1 MQDGEDITSYL
12 SRFERVA
19 ELLDVDPASYAVRLG
34 SLLTGKAAEMYTSLS
49 ADVTKDYK
57 LLKKA
62 LLTGFNKTPDGDP
75 IVSYVVRSFRNRKH
89 L

>member
-1 MQDGEDITSYL
+1 MDL
-12 SRFERVA
+12 
-19 ELLDVDPASYAVRLG
+19 ASYAVRLG

-75 IVSYVVRSFRNRKH
+75 IVS
-89 L
+89 

>member
-1 MQDGEDITSYL
+1 MDL
-12 SRFERVA
+12 
-19 ELLDVDPASYAVRLG
+19 ASYAVRLG

-62 LLTGFNKTPDGDP
+62 LLTGFNKTSDG
-75 IVSYVVRSFRNRKH
+75 YRAEFRNVKIS
-89 L
+89 LGETF